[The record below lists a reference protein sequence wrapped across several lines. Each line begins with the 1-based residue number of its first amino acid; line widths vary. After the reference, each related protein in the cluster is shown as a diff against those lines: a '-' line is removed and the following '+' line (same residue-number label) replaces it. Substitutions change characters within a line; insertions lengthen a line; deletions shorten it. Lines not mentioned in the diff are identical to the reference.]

1 MGRGD
6 RLVSRRMG
14 PVEALVQPLGAAWAG
29 ALLVS
34 GLAFRRRA
42 WLAGVTSLCLAGGL
56 WLVGGTP
63 FSALL
68 LARLERPY
76 DRIHPVTLPVADAV
90 VVLAGDIEFSARE
103 LLWFGTGS
111 SFERSLTGLEVM
123 RQGKARTL
131 VVSGAPFNWL
141 GSARSESDLL
151 TAWIRSWR
159 LPAGDLQ
166 RLPACKDTHEEA
178 VAIGDMVRKRGWKR
192 VILVSSASHLARGAA
207 ACRKEGVDVLP
218 VGCDFQA
225 LDALDR
231 PEHWWVVPRSEGL
244 IRFERWLHEELGGV
258 WYWWR
263 GWI

>member
-1 MGRGD
+1 
-6 RLVSRRMG
+6 MG
-14 PVEALVQPLGAAWAG
+14 PVEALVQPLGVAWAG

-42 WLAGVTSLCLAGGL
+42 WLAGFTSLCLAGGL

-90 VVLAGDIEFSARE
+90 VVLSGDLQFSARE
-103 LLWFGTGS
+103 LLWFSTGS
-111 SFERSLTGLEVM
+111 SFERTLTALEVM
-123 RQGKARTL
+123 RQGKARTM
-131 VVSGAPFNWL
+131 VVSGGPFQWL
-141 GSARSESDLL
+141 GTSRSESELL
-151 TAWIRSWR
+151 ASWIRAWR
-159 LPAGDLQ
+159 LPSGDLQ
-166 RLPACKDTHEEA
+166 RLPACRDTHEEA
-178 VAIGDMVRKRGWKR
+178 VAIGEMVRKRGWKR
-192 VILVSSASHLARGAA
+192 VILVSSALHLARGAA

-218 VGCDFQA
+218 VGCDFQG

-231 PEHWWVVPRSEGL
+231 PERWWVVPRSEGL
-244 IRFERWLHEELGGV
+244 IRFERWFHEELGGV